1 MEQLKTS
8 QLIAIMY
15 LGALLFIQQ
24 ARGLQC
30 GAQNAFCALIRRS
43 FAAPNLF
50 ETAWQDGSAKNP
62 GSSSKRGFH
71 EDGSAKNL
79 GSSSKRGFYEDGSAK
94 KLGSSSKRGFYEDG
108 SAKKLGSSS
117 KRGFHEDGSAKN
129 LGSSSKTGLN
139 EDGSAKNPGSSSKR
153 AGFLSVVNSTCYAYC
168 CQPAENGAKVST

>member
-79 GSSSKRGFYEDGSAK
+79 GSSSKRGF
-94 KLGSSSKRGFYEDG
+94 
-108 SAKKLGSSS
+108 
-117 KRGFHEDGSAKN
+117 HEDGLQKSTLHTVFLTVLYGFGQVMDLNGDGPIQIRDRTGQTQDAMMSARRK
-129 LGSSSKTGLN
+129 LHPERRLFQEHT
-139 EDGSAKNPGSSSKR
+139 AAPVQ
-153 AGFLSVVNSTCYAYC
+153 FTIPIQFV
-168 CQPAENGAKVST
+168 